1 MINYSLNNFRG
12 GVRLELR
19 RAHVTLEQGGTT
31 FRDDQSLFQSP
42 GIPNPGNRTTPYL
55 GQTLFLNGLSQAYG
69 VRGDSIYSKVLATA
83 EPAPWIH
90 LYGQFLY
97 SRPENDTTYQ
107 QFNTGNFAPSN
118 QAGVRHKPAVPVVIR
133 CAVAS
138 SVGKRGRGNAA
149 FFRA

>member
-42 GIPNPGNRTTPYL
+42 GIPNPGNRTTPYS

-107 QFNTGNFAPSN
+107 QFNTGNFAPSS
-118 QAGVRHKPAVPVVIR
+118 QAGIRH
-133 CAVAS
+133 
-138 SVGKRGRGNAA
+138 
-149 FFRA
+149 